1 MLPVILFYFLI
12 INAIG
17 FLLMLVDKRRAQK
30 NYWRIPESTLF
41 TAACFGGS
49 IGCIAGMYC
58 FRHKTKHLTF
68 TIGMPLILIIQIAG
82 LVYLKTLI

>member
-1 MLPVILFYFLI
+1 MLPLILFYFLI

-41 TAACFGGS
+41 TAAFFGGS

-68 TIGMPLILIIQIAG
+68 TIGMPAILIAQIVG
-82 LVYLKTLI
+82 LLYLKTLI